1 MVVKQRLNRI
11 SIVLDEFNFSQKD
24 LAIFLQ
30 VSENTVSRWCRNI
43 NQPDLEKFYEIARF
57 FRMDILRL
65 FESTSWENENGSPAY
80 KLYLEEKIRA
90 MQKQKKTTQKS
101 KKIKPRLKR
110 VIT

>member
-1 MVVKQRLNRI
+1 MVVRQRLNRI

-30 VSENTVSRWCRNI
+30 VSKNTVSRWCRNI

-57 FRMDILRL
+57 FRIDILRL

-80 KLYLEEKIRA
+80 KLYLEEKTKV
-90 MQKQKKTTQKS
+90 MQGQKKPVKKV
-101 KKIKPRLKR
+101 KKI
-110 VIT
+110 VWD